1 MKKFILAA
9 LAATAMATPA
19 LAQDAAPFTGF
30 RLEGLVGYDHVKG
43 NGGGRDG
50 VAYGIGA
57 GYDFQ
62 LGGAVLGIEGEAMD
76 SSAKGCDTN
85 FVTATDRICANAKRD
100 LYAGARI
107 GAAVTPNTLLYA
119 KAGYTNARF
128 GVTYTDSATPTANFS
143 ARDNLDGIRVGAGVE
158 QKFGQNLYAKAEYRY
173 SNYEQGISRHQVVG
187 GIGFRF

>member
-1 MKKFILAA
+1 MKKLILAA

-30 RLEGLVGYDHVKG
+30 RVEGLVGYDNVKG
-43 NGGGRDG
+43 NGGHRDG

-62 LGGAVLGIEGEAMD
+62 MGGAVLGLEGEAMD

-85 FVTATDRICANAKRD
+85 FITATDRICANAKRD
-100 LYAGARI
+100 LYVGGRI

-128 GVTYTDSATPTANFS
+128 GVTYTDSATPANNSS
-143 ARDNLDGIRVGAGVE
+143 ARGNFDGFRVGAGVE

-173 SNYEQGISRHQVVG
+173 SNYEQGLSRHQVLGGVG
-187 GIGFRF
+187 VRF